1 MQLLGLIYP
10 MGMVLL
16 SWLLLFLLFGGLGLV
31 VLRLLG
37 HGSADGIAWFDCF
50 WLGWAL
56 ALAALQ
62 MWHLLFAVDDNAIF
76 LLAIVAAAGLY
87 QQRHRLTSE
96 LLRLKTNR
104 VLLLVLLVTLLW
116 MSNRAIE
123 MPDESDTGFRDIQA
137 VMWLDS
143 YPIVPGL
150 NNLFS
155 SLAYNHSV
163 YLYHALLDTAIWSGR
178 SYHIA
183 MGLLLTVMLAYS
195 IHAAHRLFYCST
207 QDQARWSWIFAT
219 FVMPFLLLTA
229 VGRGSITHFL
239 TDATVDLLGILA
251 LIWLLDFLQ
260 DTGEDAMKASDRIL
274 RLSII
279 ILAGFTIKQ
288 TFWVFGASVAG
299 LVIVVWI
306 VRAGVL
312 TGLRQLTRLSR
323 PVLLVALVFAGPWML
338 RGVVTSGYIAYPNA
352 FGRFEVDWAEPT
364 DLVAHRQRQLATNT
378 RRRYGDPETVL
389 ATWDWVGPWFD
400 GIRSNVKDFALPAA
414 LSLAG
419 LLLYASGRF
428 RRQAGLG
435 QAGLGLWV
443 FAPILIMLV
452 FWFVSLPNLKYVR
465 YIFWGGAGLSWLL
478 AILSWT
484 AISWRTRVWI
494 TYALLGICLAYFAYL
509 IVALQD
515 FPVSAGP
522 EDGFHKHPLPP
533 VRVYETASGLRL
545 NVPDSHIHQCWQIPL
560 PCTPFPRKGVF
571 ARVPGQIQHG
581 FGFNAAKNVEIPEE

>member
-1 MQLLGLIYP
+1 

-16 SWLLLFLLFGGLGLV
+16 SWLLLFLLFGGLGLMAM
-31 VLRLLG
+31 RLLG
-37 HGSADGIAWFDCF
+37 HGRADGIAWFECF

-62 MWHLLFAVDDNAIF
+62 LWHLLFAVDDRALF
-76 LLAIVAAAGLY
+76 LLAIVAAIGLY
-87 QQRHRLTSE
+87 QHRHRLISQ

-137 VMWLDS
+137 VMWVDS

-163 YLYHALLDTAIWSGR
+163 YLYHALLDTSIWSGR

-183 MGLLLTVMLAYS
+183 TGLLLTVMLAYS
-195 IHAAHRLFYCST
+195 IHAAHRLYYCRT

-219 FVMPFLLLTA
+219 LVMPFLLLTA
-229 VGRGSITHFL
+229 IGRGSITHFL
-239 TDATVDLLGILA
+239 TDTTVDLLGILA
-251 LIWLLDFLQ
+251 VIWLLDFLQ
-260 DTGEDAMKASDRIL
+260 DAGGDARAAFWQVL

-288 TFWVFGASVAG
+288 TFWVFGAGITG
-299 LVIVVWI
+299 LVLVAWI
-306 VRAGVL
+306 ARTGGL
-312 TGLRQLTRLSR
+312 TNLGRLTRLSR
-323 PVLLVALVFAGPWML
+323 PVLLIAVMFAGPWML
-338 RGVVTSGYIAYPNA
+338 RGVVTSGYIAYPHA
-352 FGRFEVDWAEPT
+352 IGRIEVDWAEPP
-364 DLVAHRQRQLATNT
+364 DLIAHRQQQLATNT
-378 RRRYGDPETVL
+378 RRRYGDPEIVL

-414 LSLAG
+414 LTMSG
-419 LLLYASGRF
+419 LLLYASGRV
-428 RRQAGLG
+428 RRRAGASR
-435 QAGLGLWV
+435 AGLGLWV
-443 FAPILIMLV
+443 FAPLLIMLV

-465 YIFWGGAGLSWLL
+465 YIFWSGAALSWLL
-478 AILSWT
+478 AMLSWT
-484 AISWRTRVWI
+484 RISWRLRVSI
-494 TYALLGICLAYFAYL
+494 IYAVLGICLAYFMYL
-509 IVALQD
+509 IVALRD
-515 FPVSAGP
+515 FPVAAGP
-522 EDGFHKHPLPP
+522 GDGFYEHPLPP
-533 VRVYETASGLRL
+533 VSVYETASGLQL
-545 NVPDSHIHQCWQIPL
+545 NMPDSHIHQCWQIPL

-581 FGFNAAKNVEIPEE
+581 FGFKAVEDGEHTDE